1 MELLNQLPHLSRI
14 KRKLKGKISQE
25 HKSKNDKRN
34 NAERRESLWR
44 KKKKKMNKT
53 GKREKL

>member
-14 KRKLKGKISQE
+14 KRKLKRKISQE
-25 HKSKNDKRN
+25 LKSRNGKRD

-44 KKKKKMNKT
+44 RSEQRMNKT